1 MRALLV
7 ALAFTP
13 AWNYVPAPLRAHLA
27 QQSGGSLYLPART
40 PGFYRYRA
48 GAAVRA
54 GILTVTFTDR
64 VRVRQGVWRW
74 TRKTLVWQ
82 VRPLRGG
89 VCPGGAQKTLQI
101 GGNKVFWSPNQ
112 AWRCV
117 KGHVLYAIDSSGRL
131 PDAAL
136 GMVAASGLDVSRK

>member
-1 MRALLV
+1 VRVLLV

-13 AWNYVPAPLRAHLA
+13 AWSYVPAPLRAHLM

-40 PGFYRYRA
+40 PSFYRYRS
-48 GAAVRA
+48 GAFVRD
-54 GILTVTFTDR
+54 GILTVRFTDR
-64 VRVRQGVWRW
+64 VRVKQGVWKW
-74 TRKTLVWQ
+74 TKKTLVWQ
-82 VRPLRGG
+82 VRPVGSR
-89 VCPGGAQKTLQI
+89 CPGGAEKTLQM

-131 PDAAL
+131 PDTAL
-136 GMVAASGLDVSRK
+136 GRVAASGLDVSRK